1 MRCGTGLPHRAE
13 GLPGSVA
20 VVQVR
25 ALARVHGLPWTVST
39 VAVGLCRFSTGLR
52 AVVEGGSACSG
63 S

>member
-1 MRCGTGLPHRAE
+1 MA
-13 GLPGSVA
+13 VA

-39 VAVGLCRFSTGLR
+39 VVVGLCRFSTGLR